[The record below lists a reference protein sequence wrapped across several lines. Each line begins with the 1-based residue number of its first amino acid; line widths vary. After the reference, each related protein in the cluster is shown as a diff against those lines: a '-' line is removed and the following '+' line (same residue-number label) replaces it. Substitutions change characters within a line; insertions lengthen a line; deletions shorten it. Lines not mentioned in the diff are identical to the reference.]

1 MLSCAYFTCI
11 GPADYDA
18 SLMYVTLLATTNS
31 MTTAELR
38 ITIQDEDILER
49 DEDFTIMLDTME
61 TRVNIAN
68 STSVVI
74 VNDDGEWILRNTYQR
89 PSLLWSK
96 QNHLYQLFLFHLVL
110 LIDLETREIE
120 ADERNGTVTLR
131 LIVNGTSEFD
141 YNIDLIINYVLTGE
155 WTLIFDSIFNDWFYI
170 GFLMCMC
177 KHYVR

>member
-1 MLSCAYFTCI
+1 MLSCTHLTCI

-18 SLMYVTLLATTNS
+18 SLMYVALLATTNS

-74 VNDDGEWILRNTYQR
+74 VNDDGELILRNTHQLS
-89 PSLLWSK
+89 SLLWSK
-96 QNHLYQLFLFHLVL
+96 QNDHIYQ
-110 LIDLETREIE
+110 
-120 ADERNGTVTLR
+120 
-131 LIVNGTSEFD
+131 
-141 YNIDLIINYVLTGE
+141 
-155 WTLIFDSIFNDWFYI
+155 SILSFSSVD
-170 GFLMCMC
+170 
-177 KHYVR
+177 